1 MWLTYVLVDDD
12 EHDRMHPLLNFCNFD
27 FAGGECFLSL
37 VFVVAR
43 VVVTDNSSVRTDTGS
58 TSNSC
63 KLSFGGGQK
72 GRSCSTSKRIYADFL
87 ISCAKLKYG
96 DVCYSTRPWLTKHHT
111 TCKSWMESR
120 PRDTVISVQPNVNK
134 GERVV

>member
-43 VVVTDNSSVRTDTGS
+43 VVVTDNLSVRMDTGS

-63 KLSFGGGQK
+63 KLSFGV
-72 GRSCSTSKRIYADFL
+72 RKRKKLLDKQTHLCRFSHFL
-87 ISCAKLKYG
+87 CQIEVRRRVL
-96 DVCYSTRPWLTKHHT
+96 LHT
-111 TCKSWMESR
+111 TMVDQTSHNM
-120 PRDTVISVQPNVNK
+120 
-134 GERVV
+134 